1 MTRQVEI
8 KFTGGASAASRALGR
23 QLAREVPFSCA
34 ECGCSHFR
42 LTEESRDGTP
52 GDRTRVCA
60 ECGHREDQPC

>member
-1 MTRQVEI
+1 MTRYIEI
-8 KFTGGASAASRALGR
+8 KFTGGASAASRALG
-23 QLAREVPFSCA
+23 QVARELPFRCA

-60 ECGHREDQPC
+60 DCGHREDQPC